1 MEAQHLRV
9 VHLVDVIAG
18 QHDHVLGV
26 FLHDRIQILVDGV
39 GGALVPVL
47 ADALLRRQ
55 NLDELAQLFRDDVP
69 AHADVAIQR
78 ERFVLRGDEDAA
90 QAGVDA
96 VAEREVDD
104 AVGPAEKHGW
114 FGAVSGERVQTFTRT
129 AREQNHQRVVDH
141 A

>member
-1 MEAQHLRV
+1 M
-9 VHLVDVIAG
+9 
-18 QHDHVLGV
+18 GV
-26 FLHDRIQILVDGV
+26 FLHDRIQVLVDGV
-39 GGALVPVL
+39 GGALVPML

-55 NLDELAQLFRDDVP
+55 NLDELAQFFRDEAP

-104 AVGPAEKHGW
+104 AVGAPEKHGR
-114 FGAVSGERVQTFTRT
+114 FGAVPRERVQAFTRT
-129 AREQNHQRVVDH
+129 ACEQNHQRVVDH